1 MQDLKHLLKPRKNIF
16 QRHWKP
22 AAVCVVAV
30 LLIVPLLVFAVRK
43 GAQAV
48 TYLQDL
54 HAQTVSRPRPVSM
67 GDELF
72 ATASNLLPSATADG
86 ELLTATAPDGTELT
100 FTINQPLQQRLMSYL
115 EQTRPPYAAVVAL
128 EPATG
133 RVLSLLAYSSQDEG
147 WVPDGLY
154 KVYPMASLFKMV
166 TAAAALESGR
176 IHPGTE
182 LQYRGKTASENPAI
196 WDPKPKVRNHSI
208 DVTDAMGKSVNPIY
222 GLIASD
228 LLGKDLL
235 QRTCKNFGFNKTLL
249 LPGVPALPSSAPDVE
264 TVNALRIQGCGLD
277 HDLRI
282 SPIHAAAITA
292 AFANRGIIMAPR
304 LVDQA
309 SRGKKQLKVP
319 QPAEVTR
326 VIAPETADSLTRMLL
341 TTVTSGTSRKA
352 FQTPAGRKLVSE
364 MKIAAKT
371 GTISGDDPKGF
382 YTWFAAY
389 APADN
394 PQIALVTLVINGEKW
409 QIKATNLGEQAL
421 TTFFSQ
427 TRTSD

>member
-1 MQDLKHLLKPRKNIF
+1 
-16 QRHWKP
+16 
-22 AAVCVVAV
+22 
-30 LLIVPLLVFAVRK
+30 
-43 GAQAV
+43 
-48 TYLQDL
+48 
-54 HAQTVSRPRPVSM
+54 
-67 GDELF
+67 
-72 ATASNLLPSATADG
+72 
-86 ELLTATAPDGTELT
+86 
-100 FTINQPLQQRLMSYL
+100 
-115 EQTRPPYAAVVAL
+115 
-128 EPATG
+128 
-133 RVLSLLAYSSQDEG
+133 
-147 WVPDGLY
+147 
-154 KVYPMASLFKMV
+154 
-166 TAAAALESGR
+166 
-176 IHPGTE
+176 
-182 LQYRGKTASENPAI
+182 
-196 WDPKPKVRNHSI
+196 
-208 DVTDAMGKSVNPIY
+208 
-222 GLIASD
+222 
-228 LLGKDLL
+228 
-235 QRTCKNFGFNKTLL
+235 
-249 LPGVPALPSSAPDVE
+249 
-264 TVNALRIQGCGLD
+264 
-277 HDLRI
+277 
-282 SPIHAAAITA
+282 
-292 AFANRGIIMAPR
+292 MAPR